1 MRGRS
6 GQDYIEALRDGREVW
21 LGNRRVED
29 VTTEP
34 AFAGA
39 IRSMAANY
47 DAQADEQLA
56 PSLTFTQDDGS
67 IWPTSL
73 LIPRTPEDVRRRGLA
88 FRIGADLTHGL
99 MGRSPDFM
107 NAMLTAMR
115 VASGF
120 FAEREPAWGKN
131 IEDYYQRV
139 GSGNLCLTHALLNP
153 QVDRSAAASEAADP
167 GVALHAVKETDAG
180 VVVSGARLLATLAP
194 FADEIMVSLHPGP
207 PLKPDEEAYALAFA
221 IPVATP
227 GLRLICREPLSHPG
241 SDRHP
246 LATRY
251 DEMDTFV
258 IFDEVLVPWER
269 VFLYRDV
276 EAVNT
281 AHRATDTTTFAAH
294 QTTVRSAVK
303 AELALAIATTA
314 ADTIG
319 VDGFLNVQEKLGELV
334 DLSQIMTSAITG
346 AETTVRP
353 SAWDPGVFVPDRDG
367 LLAVRGLFPF
377 FYPRMVE
384 IIQQVSGSGLINIP
398 AETSLTG
405 PIGDAVRR
413 FYQGRSADAERRLGV
428 FSLAWDLAG
437 DGFGSRQLLY
447 ERFYAG
453 DPVRLRANRYLSLDR
468 RPLLDRVNR
477 LLATG

>member
-167 GVALHAVKETDAG
+167 GAALHAVKETDAG
-180 VVVSGARLLATLAP
+180 VVVSGARLLAMLAP

-207 PLKPDEEAYALAFA
+207 PAKPDEEAYALAFA

-227 GLRLICREPLSHPG
+227 RPAPDLPRAPLP
-241 SDRHP
+241 
-246 LATRY
+246 
-251 DEMDTFV
+251 
-258 IFDEVLVPWER
+258 
-269 VFLYRDV
+269 
-276 EAVNT
+276 
-281 AHRATDTTTFAAH
+281 
-294 QTTVRSAVK
+294 
-303 AELALAIATTA
+303 
-314 ADTIG
+314 
-319 VDGFLNVQEKLGELV
+319 
-334 DLSQIMTSAITG
+334 
-346 AETTVRP
+346 
-353 SAWDPGVFVPDRDG
+353 
-367 LLAVRGLFPF
+367 
-377 FYPRMVE
+377 PR
-384 IIQQVSGSGLINIP
+384 Q
-398 AETSLTG
+398 
-405 PIGDAVRR
+405 
-413 FYQGRSADAERRLGV
+413 
-428 FSLAWDLAG
+428 
-437 DGFGSRQLLY
+437 
-447 ERFYAG
+447 
-453 DPVRLRANRYLSLDR
+453 
-468 RPLLDRVNR
+468 
-477 LLATG
+477 